1 MSRTTQALKESV
13 KQLLEVDLTDEQLT
27 DGTAFKDLDIDS
39 LDTIEVLITVEDK
52 LDIQLDDARLEK
64 LQNISELVQYLREF
78 D

>member
-27 DGTAFKDLDIDS
+27 DGTAFKDLNIDS
-39 LDTIEVLITVEDK
+39 LTAPILITVEEF
-52 LDIQLDDARLEK
+52 DIQLDDARLEK
-64 LQNISELVQYLREF
+64 LQNISELVHLREF